1 MDNSQDPKN
10 QLKSEKLT
18 IGYLHKKVFVL
29 EKDQK
34 DLLEKIEILS
44 DIANNSVYLERDVAR
59 MKIEIATLRKTV
71 ELLKRYHEPL

>member
-10 QLKSEKLT
+10 KLKSEKLT
-18 IGYLHKKVFVL
+18 IGYLHKKVFAL

-44 DIANNSVYLERDVAR
+44 DIANKSVYLENNVAR

>member
-18 IGYLHKKVFVL
+18 IGYLQQKVFAL

-44 DIANNSVYLERDVAR
+44 DIANKSVYLENNVAR
-59 MKIEIATLRKTV
+59 MKIEIAKLRQTV

>member
-1 MDNSQDPKN
+1 MDNPKEPKN

-18 IGYLHKKVFVL
+18 IGYLKKKVFTL

-44 DIANNSVYLERDVAR
+44 DIANKSVYLENNVAR
-59 MKIEIATLRKTV
+59 MKIEIAKLRKTV